1 MEPQLNQISPASL
14 TDPNEQWLEAR
25 LATRPELKYDLRS
38 SKHGSH
44 VVIEDPVR
52 SKFFQV
58 GVVEYRLM
66 ASLDGRKTIRE
77 IVTELAASADDT
89 DAMLDDERG
98 IKICQWLVQ
107 NNLVFGDDVD
117 SSKRLDTQAKMRQR
131 AKMMGLVNPISC
143 KFRIFNPNRVLT
155 SIQPYAQWAF
165 SGWVLV
171 IWLLTGCYALATLF
185 SNWDKLSGAS
195 AGIFSGSSWI
205 WLLLIWVG
213 LKVVHEAA
221 HGIACRRFGGEVPEA
236 GVLLLLFTPMA
247 YVNVTS
253 MWRFAN
259 RWHRIVVAAAGM
271 YVELF
276 ISFVSIII
284 WQRYP
289 GVVGDIAFDVF
300 IMSSVT
306 TILFNANP
314 LMRFDGYFIL
324 SDLLQ
329 VPNLYTKGTKWFS
342 DRIKSLYF
350 GVPKTPN
357 ICASAELGRVAVY
370 GALAFFWKITI
381 CFSLII
387 GASALFYGAGLI
399 LAAIGVVLW
408 FVVPIANQIKGL
420 FGPAAPY
427 PVNRRRLA
435 VSLTLTAI
443 AGLSMFS
450 FLKAP
455 ASKSAPAIVQFSDEQ
470 ILRADAEGFVDEILV
485 ENGQA
490 VEQDQ
495 PLIVLTNRQ
504 LALDVR
510 ELESLAKEA
519 LIESRIHANTDELAL
534 SQAAQEKHQSLKS
547 QLAEKQQQ
555 LDRLTVRAPFAG
567 FVFQRNLENRLG
579 SYADR
584 GDALLSIAH
593 ADTKEVVVSIDQR
606 DLESIKENEGSRL
619 RVAFPGLPV
628 FESEL
633 VKINPRA
640 SADPKHPSLCA
651 NAGGPLPVK
660 PVSTNYDNEEA
671 RFEMLVPRFTVEL
684 DLEPGIGKQ
693 LHSGQRGRA
702 FFATNKQ
709 SLGSYLFVAAS
720 EWLEQKIDMATQT
733 AVF

>member
-1 MEPQLNQISPASL
+1 MQNQLNEMAAAAL
-14 TDPNEQWLEAR
+14 GDPNEQWLEAR
-25 LATRPELKYDLRS
+25 LAARQELKYDLRS
-38 SKHGSH
+38 STHDSH

-58 GVVEYRLM
+58 GVAEYQLM
-66 ASLDGRKTIRE
+66 ASLDGQKSIRE
-77 IVTELAASADDT
+77 IVAELAVSADGKG
-89 DAMLDDERG
+89 ALLDDDRAV
-98 IKICQWLVQ
+98 KICQWLVQ
-107 NNLVFGDDVD
+107 NNLVFGHDVD
-117 SSKRLDTQAKMRQR
+117 SSKRLDTQAKMLQR
-131 AKMMGLVNPISC
+131 AKLMGLVNPISC
-143 KFRIFNPNRVLT
+143 KLRIFNPNRVLT
-155 SIQPYAQWAF
+155 LIQPYTQWAF

-185 SNWDKLSGAS
+185 SNWDKLGSAS

-205 WLLLIWVG
+205 WLLLIWIG

-259 RWHRIVVAAAGM
+259 RWHRIVVASAGM

-284 WQRYP
+284 WQRFP

-324 SDLLQ
+324 SDLLK
-329 VPNLYTKGTKWFS
+329 VPNLYTKGTKWFG

-357 ICASAELGRVAVY
+357 ICASTELGRVAVY
-370 GALAFFWKITI
+370 GSLAFFWKITI

-387 GASALFYGAGLI
+387 GASVLFYGAGLI

-420 FGPAAPY
+420 FGPAAPF

-435 VSLTLTAI
+435 ISLTLTAI
-443 AGLSMFS
+443 VGFSMFS
-450 FLKAP
+450 VLKAP

-470 ILRADAEGFVDEILV
+470 ILRANAEGFIREILI

-490 VEQDQ
+490 VTKDQ
-495 PLIVLTNRQ
+495 ALIVLENRQ
-504 LALDVR
+504 LALGVR
-510 ELESLAKEA
+510 ELEALANEA
-519 LIESRIHANTDELAL
+519 LIESRIHANSDELAL
-534 SQAAQEKHQSLKS
+534 SQAALEKHEGLQR
-547 QLAEKQQQ
+547 QLVEKRQQ
-555 LDRLTVRAPFAG
+555 LDGLTLRAPFAG
-567 FVFQRNLENRLG
+567 FVYQRNLENRLG
-579 SYADR
+579 SYAKR
-584 GDALLSIAH
+584 GDSLLSLAH

-606 DLESIKENEGSRL
+606 DLESIKENVGKCL
-619 RVAFPGLPV
+619 RVAFPGMDV

-633 VKINPRA
+633 VRINPRA

-660 PVSTNYDNEEA
+660 PVSASSDNDEA
-671 RFEMLVPRFTVEL
+671 RFELLVPRFTVEL
-684 DLEPGIGKQ
+684 ELAPEFGKQ

-702 FFATNKQ
+702 FFATNRQ